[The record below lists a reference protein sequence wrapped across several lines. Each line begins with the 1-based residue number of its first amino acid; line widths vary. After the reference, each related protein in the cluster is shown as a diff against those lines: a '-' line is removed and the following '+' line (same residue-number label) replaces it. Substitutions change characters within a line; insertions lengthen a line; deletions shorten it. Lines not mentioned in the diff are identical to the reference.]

1 MKGGRLEAF
10 NTKSEFW
17 MNDDLQ
23 LFALLPKASP
33 VPVTVCLGGNVLL
46 PSKLHWGNLKTGV
59 AQQQRPRES
68 TRGAE
73 RRRRGEGGREAR
85 GNAAQQQHRR
95 VSKAAASRSPPPG
108 GAANR

>member
-1 MKGGRLEAF
+1 MEAF
-10 NTKSEFW
+10 KTKSEPW

-59 AQQQRPRES
+59 ARQQRPRES

-73 RRRRGEGGREAR
+73 RRRRGREGGERER
-85 GNAAQQQHRR
+85 
-95 VSKAAASRSPPPG
+95 STAAASPG
-108 GAANR
+108 

>member
-1 MKGGRLEAF
+1 
-10 NTKSEFW
+10 

-59 AQQQRPRES
+59 ARQQRPRES

-73 RRRRGEGGREAR
+73 RRRRGREGGERER
-85 GNAAQQQHRR
+85 
-95 VSKAAASRSPPPG
+95 STAAASPG
-108 GAANR
+108 